1 MFTGEF
7 LANGEPFLAVTGAF
21 LVAELT
27 FLGILDWF
35 HLRCWAWF
43 LVPSCGE
50 RNPYEGSQSEPCLKQ
65 ELKWEKNPLEMF
77 KMLPCNPGR
86 STHSLLRTSE
96 PWSINPPTRPTP
108 VLIYT
113 LRTIRPASGR
123 QMIRLRPLII
133 NRGSCWFY
141 GFPEQILEICIFFI
155 QSPNINKPINL
166 IPTIHPTIRPS
177 LFVSIHSYPSL
188 RA

>member
-1 MFTGEF
+1 MFNGEF

-50 RNPYEGSQSEPCLKQ
+50 RNPYEGSHSEPGLKTN
-65 ELKWEKNPLEMF
+65 KKNAEKIRGKCF
-77 KMLPCNPGR
+77 KMLPCYPGG
-86 STHSLLRTSE
+86 STHSLLRTPE
-96 PWSINPPTRPTP
+96 PWSVNPPTRPTS

-123 QMIRLRPLII
+123 QTIRLRPLII

-141 GFPEQILEICIFFI
+141 RFPEQILEIYSLSNLQTCIN
-155 QSPNINKPINL
+155 QSI
-166 IPTIHPTIRPS
+166 
-177 LFVSIHSYPSL
+177 
-188 RA
+188 

>member
-1 MFTGEF
+1 
-7 LANGEPFLAVTGAF
+7 
-21 LVAELT
+21 
-27 FLGILDWF
+27 
-35 HLRCWAWF
+35 
-43 LVPSCGE
+43 
-50 RNPYEGSQSEPCLKQ
+50 
-65 ELKWEKNPLEMF
+65 MF

-96 PWSINPPTRPTP
+96 PWSINPPTMPTP

-123 QMIRLRPLII
+123 QTIRLRPLII

-155 QSPNINKPINL
+155 QSPNLNKPINL

-188 RA
+188 RAYCVGISAQEVEKCASFVTLLRRCLARLIRGFEVVFINDKNLYSSFIIFIFSILPTQTFWHNMYPPPPHVSPF